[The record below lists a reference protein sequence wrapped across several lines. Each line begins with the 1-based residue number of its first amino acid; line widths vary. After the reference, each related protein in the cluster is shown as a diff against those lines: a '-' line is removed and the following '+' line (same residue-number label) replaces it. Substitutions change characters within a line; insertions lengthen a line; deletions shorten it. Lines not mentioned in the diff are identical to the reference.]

1 MGLAEVAALG
11 LGAVRPAGLSWA
23 LLAAFTVGHV
33 TAKVPWY
40 LIGRVADRAP
50 HPRAR
55 RMVERARGLLA
66 ERPHFGTGLL
76 GVSAVTS
83 IPPFHLASIAAGM
96 VAIPLWRFLVLCL
109 IGRAVR
115 FGLLGAVTS

>member
-33 TAKVPWY
+33 AAKVPWY
-40 LIGRVADRAP
+40 LIGRAADRAP

-55 RMVERARGLLA
+55 RMVERARAMLA

-83 IPPFHLASIAAGM
+83 VPPFHLASIAAGM
-96 VAIPLWRFLVLCL
+96 VAIPVWRFLLLCVVGHAL
-109 IGRAVR
+109 R
-115 FGLLGAVTS
+115 FGLLGSVLG

>member
-33 TAKVPWY
+33 AAKVPWY
-40 LIGRVADRAP
+40 LIGRAADRAP

-55 RMVERARGLLA
+55 RMVERARAMLA

-83 IPPFHLASIAAGM
+83 VPPFHLASIAAGM
-96 VAIPLWRFLVLCL
+96 VAIPVWRFLLLCVV
-109 IGRAVR
+109 GRALR
-115 FGLLGAVTS
+115 FGLLGSVLG

>member
-33 TAKVPWY
+33 AAKVPWY
-40 LIGRVADRAP
+40 LIGRAADRAP

-55 RMVERARGLLA
+55 RMVERARALLA

-96 VAIPLWRFLVLCL
+96 VAIPAWHFLLLCL
-109 IGRAVR
+109 VGRAVR
-115 FGLLGAVTS
+115 FGLLGAITS

>member
-1 MGLAEVAALG
+1 
-11 LGAVRPAGLSWA
+11 
-23 LLAAFTVGHV
+23 
-33 TAKVPWY
+33 
-40 LIGRVADRAP
+40 
-50 HPRAR
+50 
-55 RMVERARGLLA
+55 MVERARALLS

>member
-33 TAKVPWY
+33 AAKVPWY
-40 LIGRVADRAP
+40 LIGRAADRTP

-55 RMVERARGLLA
+55 RMVERARAMLA

-83 IPPFHLASIAAGM
+83 VPPFHLASIAAGM
-96 VAIPLWRFLVLCL
+96 VAIPVWRFLLLCVV
-109 IGRAVR
+109 GRALR
-115 FGLLGAVTS
+115 FGLLGSVLG